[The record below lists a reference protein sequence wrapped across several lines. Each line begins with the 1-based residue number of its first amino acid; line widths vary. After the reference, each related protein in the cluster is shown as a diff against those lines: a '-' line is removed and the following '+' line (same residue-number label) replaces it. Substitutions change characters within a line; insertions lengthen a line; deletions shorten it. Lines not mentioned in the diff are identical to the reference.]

1 MKKAKPKSHEL
12 KVLIVHISPENMS
25 INTVEN
31 VNKFLLLKT
40 KQFANNKQT
49 AFTQIP
55 SIQNQPLSFQQKA
68 PMEILFV
75 ISINS

>member
-1 MKKAKPKSHEL
+1 MNKAKPKFHAP
-12 KVLIVHISPENMS
+12 KVRIVHISPKNMS

-49 AFTQIP
+49 AFTQFP
-55 SIQNQPLSFQQKA
+55 STQNLPLSFQQKA